1 MINTDDKGCFFS
13 AYIAQWRE
21 NAQETNKILET
32 QEIIPFERNVVL
44 FIAPMSG
51 DWQSLITPAP
61 VNQTPSSDLPNHLH
75 AHVHK

>member
-32 QEIIPFERNVVL
+32 QEIIPL
-44 FIAPMSG
+44 
-51 DWQSLITPAP
+51 
-61 VNQTPSSDLPNHLH
+61 
-75 AHVHK
+75 